1 MKMQRVRQFFQ
12 AIFAHF
18 DEADRRYVAWWL
30 PEAELQQLFYGMAL
44 PDQVHAL
51 RTAYTAEKLLEEVA
65 VEEKKCVARRLLLRC
80 ALLHDVGRA
89 RGTLG
94 TLGKTAVVLLHHFFP
109 RWAKTRGEFPRG
121 GKLSAMLYVYFH
133 HPQIGA
139 AWLQQFG
146 YEAEAAIVARH
157 HEPPAPGDSAELDLL
172 RQADALN

>member
-12 AIFAHF
+12 AIFTRF

-51 RTAYTAEKLLEEVA
+51 RTAYTAEKLLEEVT

-94 TLGKTAVVLLHHFFP
+94 TLGKTVAVLLHHFFP
-109 RWAKTRGEFPRG
+109 RWAKTRGEVPRG
-121 GKLSAMLYVYFH
+121 GTLSAMLYVYFH